1 MGAHPH
7 ASPKETLERLHL
19 AMNQHDLEGFL
30 ACFGSDYRSEQPAHP
45 NRGFGGRDQVE
56 RNWAALFSGI
66 PDLQAELVAATAD
79 ADTVWAEWRWSGTR
93 AGEPPLEMSG
103 VTIFGV
109 ADGLIAW
116 GRLYMEE
123 VEAAGEDIDE
133 TVRRLAGQSRPGS

>member
-1 MGAHPH
+1 
-7 ASPKETLERLHL
+7 
-19 AMNQHDLEGFL
+19 
-30 ACFGSDYRSEQPAHP
+30 
-45 NRGFGGRDQVE
+45 
-56 RNWAALFSGI
+56 
-66 PDLQAELVAATAD
+66 
-79 ADTVWAEWRWSGTR
+79 
-93 AGEPPLEMSG
+93 MSG